1 MKKFAVLPLIF
12 LFFGCVLKTPQSSK
26 GYHVTL
32 ISPMI
37 KISDFGFMHEYK
49 NDISLQI
56 YNLGVSVAQ
65 IKISDKICINRG
77 CFSKSDFNA
86 KFFKQPYYDDILE
99 DILLKKPLFN
109 GVNFKKTEC
118 GFSQNYNEI
127 SYEICNNDLKFK
139 DKNVK
144 IILKEQK

>member
-1 MKKFAVLPLIF
+1 MKKFLFLPLFF
-12 LFFGCVLKTPQSSK
+12 LLFGCSLKSPQSSK

-32 ISPMI
+32 VSPMI

-56 YNLGVSVAQ
+56 YNLALIVAE
-65 IKISDKICINRG
+65 IKISNNICINRG

-86 KFFKQPYYDDILE
+86 KFFKQPYYDEILS

-109 GVNFKKTEC
+109 GVNLEKTEC
-118 GFSQNYNEI
+118 GFSQNYKEI
-127 SYEICNNDLKFK
+127 SYEVCKNDLKFK